1 MVKIYIINDNYK
13 LKIFFLIIALV
24 LIYIFSIDLNF
35 TNIPELEFYNN
46 QTLKLLVPSKR
57 CKPPAYKTL
66 YLTSD
71 YKNDSNKIIKKYKIV
86 DYKNK
91 KNSYIT
97 YYSDNRELEQYKYLL
112 FKQGLINSDS
122 IFGDNNFY
130 FTLKTTKL
138 LKYNKSFVLLNH
150 FKKFDLLF
158 NYEIFSKDIL
168 YMMYLNMKKIFKKE
182 YNYMPE
188 TYNYPNDKDII
199 EKKFMNYTLDIND
212 LWLVKPKNDFGG
224 RGIQILDSF
233 KNISKAEFL
242 ITKYITNIDLI
253 NYKKYDLRLY
263 ILISGLKPLRIYFYR
278 EGLVRIATNNFTL
291 DSKSINNKFIHLTNI
306 KINRKNKDFIVP
318 NNTNIEKANVWNIQT
333 YSNHLK
339 NIHVN
344 YEKIR
349 NNIKDIIIKS
359 IISFYQNLTLELNQ
373 NNLNDINFYEILGY
387 DIIIKDNYE
396 PILLEINS
404 HPSKIIHNNL
414 DNIIKTNLFID
425 TMNLIGVSIFSKN
438 IITKKLFK
446 YKKYDLE
453 DHINNALCE
462 LTRPR
467 GDYELIFPLK
477 TNINTYKK
485 YFRNINCKE
494 NELFWE
500 KIKKNSDRI

>member
-1 MVKIYIINDNYK
+1 M
-13 LKIFFLIIALV
+13 
-24 LIYIFSIDLNF
+24 SIDLNF

-57 CKPPAYKTL
+57 CQPPAYKTL

-71 YKNDSNKIIKKYKIV
+71 YKNDSNKIIEKYKIV

-168 YMMYLNMKKIFKKE
+168 YMMYMNMKKIFKKE

-199 EKKFMNYTLDIND
+199 EKKFMNYNLDIND

-233 KNISKAEFL
+233 KNLSKTEFL
-242 ITKYITNIDLI
+242 I
-253 NYKKYDLRLY
+253 
-263 ILISGLKPLRIYFYR
+263 
-278 EGLVRIATNNFTL
+278 
-291 DSKSINNKFIHLTNI
+291 I
-306 KINRKNKDFIVP
+306 K
-318 NNTNIEKANVWNIQT
+318 
-333 YSNHLK
+333 
-339 NIHVN
+339 
-344 YEKIR
+344 
-349 NNIKDIIIKS
+349 
-359 IISFYQNLTLELNQ
+359 
-373 NNLNDINFYEILGY
+373 
-387 DIIIKDNYE
+387 
-396 PILLEINS
+396 
-404 HPSKIIHNNL
+404 
-414 DNIIKTNLFID
+414 
-425 TMNLIGVSIFSKN
+425 
-438 IITKKLFK
+438 
-446 YKKYDLE
+446 
-453 DHINNALCE
+453 
-462 LTRPR
+462 
-467 GDYELIFPLK
+467 
-477 TNINTYKK
+477 
-485 YFRNINCKE
+485 
-494 NELFWE
+494 
-500 KIKKNSDRI
+500 